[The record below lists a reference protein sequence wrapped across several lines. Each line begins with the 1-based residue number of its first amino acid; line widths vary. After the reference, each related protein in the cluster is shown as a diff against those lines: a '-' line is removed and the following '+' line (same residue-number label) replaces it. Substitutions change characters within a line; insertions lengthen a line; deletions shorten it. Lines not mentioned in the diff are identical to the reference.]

1 MNLELTPTLEQ
12 FVRTRLE
19 SGEYHSQN
27 EVVCEALRLLMR
39 REEYRDIQLQ
49 QLRVAIQQGDEA
61 IARGDYIDVNG
72 TKELE
77 ALFATF

>member
-12 FVRTRLE
+12 FVHARLE

-27 EVVCEALRLLMR
+27 EVVCEALRLLMK
-39 REEYRDIQLQ
+39 REEYREAQLQ
-49 QLRVAIQQGDEA
+49 RLRAAIKQGDEA
-61 IARGDYIDVNG
+61 IARGDYIDVSG